1 MEIQKLAKKM
11 WHRNTK
17 MEDLRRTGSLRAKK
31 GSHTILARA
40 RSEGMPYSEEA
51 PLELPQRS
59 YTPLPNLP
67 PMRPRK
73 FFFSKYTY
81 ERCYKKKIVN
91 NKVLF
96 KYFNMI

>member
-40 RSEGMPYSEEA
+40 RSEGMPYSEDA

-67 PMRPRK
+67 PVRPRK
-73 FFFSKYTY
+73 FFENSHMNNFV
-81 ERCYKKKIVN
+81 KKKKKNCYLVD
-91 NKVLF
+91 K
-96 KYFNMI
+96 

>member
-67 PMRPRK
+67 PVRPRK
-73 FFFSKYTY
+73 FFLKFTY
-81 ERCYKKKIVN
+81 EQFRKKKL
-91 NKVLF
+91 K
-96 KYFNMI
+96 K

>member
-67 PMRPRK
+67 PVRPRK
-73 FFFSKYTY
+73 FFFKFTY
-81 ERCYKKKIVN
+81 EQFRKKNEKKIID
-91 NKVLF
+91 K
-96 KYFNMI
+96 

>member
-67 PMRPRK
+67 PVKPRK
-73 FFFSKYTY
+73 LFFLFTY
-81 ERCYKKKIVN
+81 EQFRKKIKKK
-91 NKVLF
+91 K
-96 KYFNMI
+96 MINDTL